1 MGFRL
6 LSEVKAHFDNPIISP
21 NQMAAG
27 IEMIN
32 GSLFEEA
39 NYNPK
44 QISVDACFCQI

>member
-6 LSEVKAHFDNPIISP
+6 VSEVKAYFYKPIISP

-32 GSLFEEA
+32 DSLFEEA
-39 NYNPK
+39 N
-44 QISVDACFCQI
+44 